1 MPSPHHTFSKACLVI
16 SVVLLAACLGS
27 SDSSGNSSA
36 SDATGD
42 TDDGATTAD
51 TSNSDTAALDGS
63 GELGQDLDPTEDTG
77 QSGSDM
83 EPTCEPREAVAPTRD
98 FFTDIS
104 NTSGIRLGNYDE
116 HPPVSVPINDHSRLT
131 FADLDGDGFED
142 IVMHSLYPNPQA
154 GIPFEHL
161 VFLNNGDTTFRDYS
175 TASGLKD
182 VQAGFFAFGDVDNDG
197 DLDAF
202 AGLDIPLSGQTSA
215 VLLNDGAG
223 VFTPVGSSGVE
234 GLPAYA
240 GNAVFLDYDGDAVLD
255 LYVGLGQTIAAGP
268 DWLFKG
274 GGDGT
279 FQNTSALL
287 ASNPQHPS
295 NGTVTCDYDD
305 DGDLDILVSTYS
317 VSTNL
322 GLNILWQNNG
332 GAFTNVAVEV
342 GFASLPGG
350 NYWLSETG
358 YGLDPE
364 PGREPGT
371 YVGSNG
377 FGIDCGDVDNDGLMD
392 IFLTTISHPGG
403 DYNRTWS
410 DPSQLLINGGESEG
424 YAFTNVFLDRGLPYN
439 EGDVDGAM
447 IDFDNDGLLD
457 LSLSRENKYE
467 AGYDDD
473 EQKGW
478 FGLMRQR
485 ADGNFD
491 SMGLVSGINA
501 PDAVNSAT
509 LTSCSG
515 DGECSGTERCLADR
529 CRIPCTTTTDCPTDQ
544 EICHTGGFC
553 RLLGTMK
560 RAQNHAW
567 ADIDRDGDLDLLVG
581 GRDMGGGR
589 PNYLFRNDAGSTNRW
604 LALRLVGDG
613 VNINRD
619 AIGARVQIVFA
630 DETLTREVRSSRGM
644 YNSGDGRALLF
655 GLGGRSC
662 DYEVQIRWPDGAT
675 VTLPANQ
682 VPEERYLTVTYPNE
696 VGLE

>member
-1 MPSPHHTFSKACLVI
+1 MPLSDTAPSIRNLAI
-16 SVVLLAACLGS
+16 SVVLLAACLSS
-27 SDSSGNSSA
+27 SDSSG
-36 SDATGD
+36 
-42 TDDGATTAD
+42 DGAGTDMAGDSAD
-51 TSNSDTAALDGS
+51 APSDDITSSGDGASSDRADAQVDDRDS
-63 GELGQDLDPTEDTG
+63 RSDTG
-77 QSGSDM
+77 QSDSDSPR
-83 EPTCEPREAVAPTRD
+83 ECTPREAVVPTTD

-104 NTSGIRLGNYDE
+104 NASGIRLNNYDE
-116 HPPVSVPINDHSRLT
+116 HPPASVPINDHSRLT

-142 IVMHSLYPNPQA
+142 MVMHSLFPNPQA

-161 VFLNNGDTTFRDYS
+161 VFLNNGDTTFRDHS
-175 TASGLKD
+175 AASGLKD

-202 AGLDIPLSGQTSA
+202 AGLDIPLSGQTHA
-215 VLLNDGAG
+215 VLLNDGDG
-223 VFTPVGSSGVE
+223 VFSPVVSPGFDAM
-234 GLPAYA
+234 PAYA
-240 GNAVFLDYDGDAVLD
+240 ANAVFFDYDGDGVLD
-255 LYVGLGQTIAAGP
+255 LFVGIGGTTAAGP
-268 DWLFKG
+268 DWLFRG
-274 GGDGT
+274 NADGT
-279 FQNTSALL
+279 FQSTTALL
-287 ASNPQHPS
+287 ASNPQHPT
-295 NGTVTCDYDD
+295 NGSVTCDYDN
-305 DGDLDILVSTYS
+305 DGDSDIIVSTYS

-332 GAFTNVAVEV
+332 GAFENVAVER

-350 NYWLSETG
+350 NYWLSQTG

-364 PGREPGT
+364 PGKEPGT

-377 FGIDCGDVDNDGLMD
+377 FGLDCGDVDNDGLMD

-410 DPSQLLINGGESEG
+410 DPSQLLVNRGESEG

-457 LSLSRENKYE
+457 LSFSRENKYE
-467 AGYDDD
+467 GGYDDD
-473 EQKGW
+473 AQKGW

-491 SMGLVSGINA
+491 SMGLESGINA
-501 PDAVNSAT
+501 LDAENSAT

-515 DGECSGTERCLADR
+515 DGECSGIERCLAER
-529 CRIPCTTTTDCPTDQ
+529 CRIPCTTTTDCPTEQ
-544 EICHTGGFC
+544 EVCHTGGFC

-589 PNYLFRNDAGSTNRW
+589 PNYLFRNDLGSSNRW

-619 AIGARVQIVFA
+619 AIGARAQIVFA

-662 DYEVQIRWPDGAT
+662 DYEVRIRWPDGTA

-682 VPEERYLTVTYPNE
+682 APEERYLTVTYPSQVE
-696 VGLE
+696 VD